1 MLRILDMMSGKLY
14 LEGVRGRGW
23 GVVREAGMSQ
33 EEKGAWVY
41 LVVVLGTYGAY
52 LAVILGQ
59 ADGMPLARVAYVAP
73 MLWIIGIS
81 IVLTTVGRVVAET
94 AKPSGDARSDV
105 RDKDINRFGG
115 YVGGMVLAVAMAV
128 PFGLAMAK
136 ADPFW
141 IANAMYAA
149 FVVWALAS
157 TMVRLVAY
165 RRGI

>member
-1 MLRILDMMSGKLY
+1 VSY
-14 LEGVRGRGW
+14 
-23 GVVREAGMSQ
+23 

-41 LVVVLGTYGAY
+41 LVVVVGTYGAY
-52 LAVILGQ
+52 LAVILGR
-59 ADGMPLARVAYVAP
+59 AGGVPLARVAYVAP

-81 IVLTTVGRVVAET
+81 IVLTTVGRVVVEI
-94 AKPSGDARSDV
+94 AKPSGDRRSDV
-105 RDKDINRFGG
+105 RDKDVNRFGG

-128 PFGLAMAK
+128 PFGLALAK

-157 TMVRLVAY
+157 TLGRLAAY
-165 RRGI
+165 RRGL

>member
-1 MLRILDMMSGKLY
+1 VSY
-14 LEGVRGRGW
+14 
-23 GVVREAGMSQ
+23 

-41 LVVVLGTYGAY
+41 LVVVVGTYGAY
-52 LAVILGQ
+52 LAVILGR
-59 ADGMPLARVAYVAP
+59 AGGVPLARVAYVAP

-81 IVLTTVGRVVAET
+81 IVLTTVGRVVVEI
-94 AKPSGDARSDV
+94 AKPSGDRRSDV
-105 RDKDINRFGG
+105 RDKDVNRFGG

-157 TMVRLVAY
+157 TLGRLAAY
-165 RRGI
+165 RRGL

>member
-1 MLRILDMMSGKLY
+1 M
-14 LEGVRGRGW
+14 VW
-23 GVVREAGMSQ
+23 EAGMSQ

-41 LVVVLGTYGAY
+41 LLVVLGTYGAY
-52 LAVILGQ
+52 LAVILGE

>member
-1 MLRILDMMSGKLY
+1 M
-14 LEGVRGRGW
+14 
-23 GVVREAGMSQ
+23 
-33 EEKGAWVY
+33 
-41 LVVVLGTYGAY
+41 
-52 LAVILGQ
+52 
-59 ADGMPLARVAYVAP
+59 
-73 MLWIIGIS
+73 
-81 IVLTTVGRVVAET
+81 
-94 AKPSGDARSDV
+94 

>member
-1 MLRILDMMSGKLY
+1 M
-14 LEGVRGRGW
+14 
-23 GVVREAGMSQ
+23 VREAGMSQ

-81 IVLTTVGRVVAET
+81 IVLTTVGRVVLET

-105 RDKDINRFGG
+105 RDKHINRFGA

>member
-1 MLRILDMMSGKLY
+1 MSY
-14 LEGVRGRGW
+14 
-23 GVVREAGMSQ
+23 

-41 LVVVLGTYGAY
+41 LVVVVGTYGAY
-52 LAVILGQ
+52 LAVILGR
-59 ADGMPLARVAYVAP
+59 AGGVPLARVAYVAP

-81 IVLTTVGRVVAET
+81 IVLTTVGRVVVEI
-94 AKPSGDARSDV
+94 AKPSGDRRSDV
-105 RDKDINRFGG
+105 RDRDVNRFGG
-115 YVGGMVLAVAMAV
+115 YVGGMVLAAAMAV

-157 TMVRLVAY
+157 TLVRLVAY
-165 RRGI
+165 RLGL